1 MISGDAPPSRLRRLP
16 SLDGLRGLSIL
27 LVLLGHAAATMPP
40 LPPTPRLLH
49 PLLLIAANAGLGVN
63 FFFVIS
69 GYLITYLLLKEL
81 QGTGTISFFNFY
93 LRRITRIFPA
103 FYTFLAVISL
113 LTLFGVINLR
123 PADIVA
129 AACFLWNYLPWTSG
143 WWLGQTW
150 SLSIEEQ
157 FYLLWPMTMFLLGPG
172 RAAKLAIVLIVIEPL
187 LRVASYHW
195 WPSSR
200 NHIPIMLH
208 TRADILMFGCL
219 LALIENDQAFI
230 NLTQR
235 FLRPPAITA
244 AAVFVFLLDPL
255 LASRFHGGYLL
266 TIGFTLQGA
275 GIALIVL
282 ALMRYPQTRTGRLFN
297 SPALR
302 SIGLISYSL
311 YLWQQVFLTPLNTT
325 LSGAFPLNL
334 MCAIAVAA
342 VSYYSIEQPILRL
355 RPRLS
360 AFLVR
365 KLPA

>member
-1 MISGDAPPSRLRRLP
+1 MISGDAPRSQMRRLP
-16 SLDGLRGLSIL
+16 SLDGLRGMSII
-27 LVLLGHAAATMPP
+27 LVLIGHAAATLPP
-40 LPPTPRLLH
+40 LPRWLH
-49 PLLLIAANAGLGVN
+49 LLLRFPANAGLGVD

-81 QGTGTISFFNFY
+81 LGTGTISFFNFY

-103 FYTFLAVISL
+103 FYTFLAVLSL
-113 LTLFGVINLR
+113 LAIFGVIHLR
-123 PADIVA
+123 AADIAA

-157 FYLLWPMTMFLLGPG
+157 FYLLWPITMFLLGPG
-172 RAAKLAIVLIVIEPL
+172 RAAKLAIALIVIEPM
-187 LRVASYHW
+187 LRVASYLW
-195 WPSSR
+195 LPASR
-200 NHIPIMLH
+200 GHIPIMLH

-219 LALIENDQAFI
+219 LALIEHDAAFI

-255 LASRFHGGYLL
+255 LSAHFHGGYSL

-282 ALMRYPQTRTGRLFN
+282 ALMRYPHTRTGRMFN
-297 SPALR
+297 APALR
-302 SIGLISYSL
+302 WIGLISYSL

-325 LSGAFPLNL
+325 LSGAFPLNVA
-334 MCAIAVAA
+334 CAIAAAA
-342 VSYYSIEQPILRL
+342 VSYYWIEQPILRL

-360 AFLVR
+360 AFLIPHR
-365 KLPA
+365 PL